1 MRKFFTLMMAL
12 VAVVALNAE
21 QVVFDFTNPAA
32 LGIAAPEDGKGTN
45 ISGQEIVVDGVT
57 MTNVKVASTDNRI
70 WNSKGV
76 YDLRMYAKNTITFTA
91 SESITAVA
99 FEGSALGFNEF
110 TGTTWTGEATS
121 VTLTANMTCKI
132 SKITVFLN
140 EPVDVW
146 KADTINVAKARE
158 LIDKQDAHDHY
169 VKGIVATQPFNTFS
183 DFKDGRVS
191 FYLLDDLQSKDS
203 LQAYQVLDKNNAKW
217 ASLEAAW
224 EELRIGDTVLVYA
237 GGLKLYAA
245 KNIYEIDP
253 GHYVEKLG
261 ANPNPPDIVVPEV
274 PQADTITVAQALEI
288 GMALEDNKT
297 TPVEYVVAGY
307 ARNPKD
313 PKEGYNDQTWYMADE
328 PDAYGEFSAYQC
340 TPDSKVNDN
349 DFMLVRGKI
358 LKYVG
363 SNNNP
368 TIEISKGTAVHG
380 VAPEIEYELI
390 TVAKALQIA
399 QELKPEKSKSAYSSK
414 SYAVQGFVVGI
425 SENKENTFY
434 LADEVGVYGE
444 FQAYQC
450 SSVDYI
456 VTEGDLV
463 IVTGKISHYWGEGD
477 NGEYHT
483 YEISKGKLKHAFP
496 EGIENVVLTEKAQKV
511 VVDGVI
517 YIVRDGKMF
526 NLQGAQVR

>member
-1 MRKFFTLMMAL
+1 
-12 VAVVALNAE
+12 
-21 QVVFDFTNPAA
+21 
-32 LGIAAPEDGKGTN
+32 
-45 ISGQEIVVDGVT
+45 
-57 MTNVKVASTDNRI
+57 
-70 WNSKGV
+70 
-76 YDLRMYAKNTITFTA
+76 
-91 SESITAVA
+91 
-99 FEGSALGFNEF
+99 
-110 TGTTWTGEATS
+110 
-121 VTLTANMTCKI
+121 
-132 SKITVFLN
+132 
-140 EPVDVW
+140 
-146 KADTINVAKARE
+146 
-158 LIDKQDAHDHY
+158 
-169 VKGIVATQPFNTFS
+169 
-183 DFKDGRVS
+183 
-191 FYLLDDLQSKDS
+191 
-203 LQAYQVLDKNNAKW
+203 
-217 ASLEAAW
+217 
-224 EELRIGDTVLVYA
+224 
-237 GGLKLYAA
+237 
-245 KNIYEIDP
+245 
-253 GHYVEKLG
+253 
-261 ANPNPPDIVVPEV
+261 
-274 PQADTITVAQALEI
+274 
-288 GMALEDNKT
+288 MALEDNKT

-434 LADEVGVYGE
+434 LADEVGAYGE